1 MVILFGM
8 THRVGP
14 KGQVVIPKELRD
26 DLGILPGDLVEFWR
40 EGDHVIV
47 RRAVPQEPLFGRFRG
62 AGLAELLAA
71 LHERLGQVRHAPHLL
86 LADYRAASATL
97 GREVEVTLPGQRRIL
112 GRAVDIDDGG
122 GRVVEDSDGNRQLV
136 TAGDVIHATI

>member
-1 MVILFGM
+1 M

-62 AGLAELLAA
+62 AGLAEVLAA
-71 LHERLGQVRHAPHLL
+71 DRAAERAADRAAEERLDARP
-86 LADYRAASATL
+86 
-97 GREVEVTLPGQRRIL
+97 VT
-112 GRAVDIDDGG
+112 
-122 GRVVEDSDGNRQLV
+122 
-136 TAGDVIHATI
+136 

>member
-1 MVILFGM
+1 M

-71 LHERLGQVRHAPHLL
+71 DRAADRAAERAADRAAEERLDTRP
-86 LADYRAASATL
+86 
-97 GREVEVTLPGQRRIL
+97 VT
-112 GRAVDIDDGG
+112 
-122 GRVVEDSDGNRQLV
+122 
-136 TAGDVIHATI
+136 

>member
-47 RRAVPQEPLFGRFRG
+47 RRAVPEEPLFGRFRG

-71 LHERLGQVRHAPHLL
+71 
-86 LADYRAASATL
+86 DRAAERAAD
-97 GREVEVTLPGQRRIL
+97 RAAEERPDARPVT
-112 GRAVDIDDGG
+112 
-122 GRVVEDSDGNRQLV
+122 
-136 TAGDVIHATI
+136 

>member
-1 MVILFGM
+1 MVISFGM

-62 AGLAELLAA
+62 AGLAEVLAA
-71 LHERLGQVRHAPHLL
+71 DRAAERAADRAAEERLDARP
-86 LADYRAASATL
+86 
-97 GREVEVTLPGQRRIL
+97 VT
-112 GRAVDIDDGG
+112 
-122 GRVVEDSDGNRQLV
+122 
-136 TAGDVIHATI
+136 

>member
-62 AGLAELLAA
+62 AGLAEVLAA
-71 LHERLGQVRHAPHLL
+71 DRAAERAADRAAEERLDARP
-86 LADYRAASATL
+86 
-97 GREVEVTLPGQRRIL
+97 VT
-112 GRAVDIDDGG
+112 
-122 GRVVEDSDGNRQLV
+122 
-136 TAGDVIHATI
+136 

>member
-1 MVILFGM
+1 MVIPFGM

-47 RRAVPQEPLFGRFRG
+47 RRAVPEEPLFGRFRG

-71 LHERLGQVRHAPHLL
+71 
-86 LADYRAASATL
+86 DRAAERAAEE
-97 GREVEVTLPGQRRIL
+97 RPDARPVT
-112 GRAVDIDDGG
+112 
-122 GRVVEDSDGNRQLV
+122 
-136 TAGDVIHATI
+136 

>member
-1 MVILFGM
+1 M

-26 DLGILPGDLVEFWR
+26 DLGIMPGDLVEFWR

-47 RRAVPQEPLFGRFRG
+47 RRAVSQEPLFGRFRG

-71 LHERLGQVRHAPHLL
+71 DRVAE
-86 LADYRAASATL
+86 RAADRTAEDRL
-97 GREVEVTLPGQRRIL
+97 DERPVT
-112 GRAVDIDDGG
+112 
-122 GRVVEDSDGNRQLV
+122 
-136 TAGDVIHATI
+136 

>member
-71 LHERLGQVRHAPHLL
+71 DRAAERAADRAAEERLDARP
-86 LADYRAASATL
+86 
-97 GREVEVTLPGQRRIL
+97 VT
-112 GRAVDIDDGG
+112 
-122 GRVVEDSDGNRQLV
+122 
-136 TAGDVIHATI
+136 

>member
-1 MVILFGM
+1 MVILASM

-47 RRAVPQEPLFGRFRG
+47 RRAVSQEPLFGRFRD

-71 LHERLGQVRHAPHLL
+71 
-86 LADYRAASATL
+86 DRAAERAADRVAEDRFDT
-97 GREVEVTLPGQRRIL
+97 RPVT
-112 GRAVDIDDGG
+112 
-122 GRVVEDSDGNRQLV
+122 
-136 TAGDVIHATI
+136 